1 MEDLENTISQI
12 LGNPESMAQIMS
24 IAKSLST
31 PAPPVE
37 AESQPSVSP
46 MPSADQ
52 SMLSMLE
59 LIKQFGADDPRE
71 TQLLNALKPY
81 CSEQRRQRIDR
92 ALQIARLSQIAGAA
106 LRNMEKKE

>member
-12 LGNPESMAQIMS
+12 LGNPDSMAQIMS
-24 IAKSLST
+24 IAKSLGVPS
-31 PAPPVE
+31 PSSE
-37 AESQPSVSP
+37 AESPPPVSP
-46 MPSADQ
+46 APALDQ

-59 LIKQFGADDPRE
+59 LVKQFGAGDPRE
-71 TQLLNALKPY
+71 AQLLNALKPY

-92 ALQIARLSQIAGAA
+92 ALQIARLSQIAGTA